1 MGVRPNVYLELGLN
15 ILLGT
20 LSLLSLAVSVRLWRF
35 YLEVGVKISWLK
47 LKAVQEIL

>member
-20 LSLLSLAVSVRLWRF
+20 LSLLSLAVSVRLWSF
-35 YLEVGVKISWLK
+35 YLEEGVKISWLK
-47 LKAVQEIL
+47 LKVVQEIL